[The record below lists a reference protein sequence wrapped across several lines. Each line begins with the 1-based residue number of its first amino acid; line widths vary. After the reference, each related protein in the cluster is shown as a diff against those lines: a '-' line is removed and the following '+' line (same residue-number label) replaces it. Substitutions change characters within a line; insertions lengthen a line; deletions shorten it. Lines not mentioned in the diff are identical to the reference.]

1 MVCQKPTCPKILL
14 TSLVLNVS
22 PNLHIMTLTEDA
34 ATKIILIRSVEE
46 CDRTFFSD
54 SLLVDA
60 FAAVSNVA
68 PGLGWVKARAQFL
81 FDHLSSAYQSVLH
94 LAKLPTSVM
103 LPVCFIAL
111 VLGFATNL
119 LGPAEKIH
127 VVRNP
132 VLLLVA
138 WNLFVY
144 LVLFLVFLVKPRKR
158 NVVYSSASKPSGQQS
173 TNNPQRAAA
182 EAKINI
188 PRLAQFLMPGLWH
201 FFHRVA
207 LSVSEKKKLAEVVSR
222 FSVNWYAVAAPQV
235 VARWEV
241 MLHLGALFLATGAV
255 AGMYFQGLFQ
265 GYQVIWSSTF
275 ITGKSSVVAFVH
287 FLFGPSLWV
296 SDLLG
301 LGLAGAI
308 DAARLLSPQGDK
320 AAAWIHLFSISVMIT
335 IVIPR
340 AALAARQWRNIKRR
354 HKDIGLR
361 LDPYYGEV
369 IEAPVRALIEK
380 EVTNESKQFS
390 EDVAAFVGQKLY
402 HERIVPRLRQ
412 FREEGGKISELK
424 SEIRSLSE
432 NFVLQIES
440 YVAQTRLP
448 EFQSTLSQRVG
459 EILKSIGTDFIVL
472 KEPQAVL
479 GGMKIAT
486 GGTTD
491 MGISQHFTSAIGLS
505 VGTSIALAIATISGG
520 LGKSLGVAIV
530 AMLLHTTGPVGFL
543 IGLIV
548 GSVVAVGA
556 WWLGKE
562 KIANAVETLDLP
574 AVVVKTALWES
585 RFQRLVDDG
594 RKQFEESVRG
604 SVDEWLK
611 ALQPRITTEILARVR
626 SLWLA

>member
-1 MVCQKPTCPKILL
+1 MTPTSI
-14 TSLVLNVS
+14 VLNVTPS
-22 PNLHIMTLTEDA
+22 LHIMTPAEDVA
-34 ATKIILIRSVEE
+34 AKIILIRSVEE
-46 CDRTFFSD
+46 CDGNFFSD

-60 FAAVSNVA
+60 FAAARNFA
-68 PGLGWVKARAQFL
+68 PGLCWVKARAQFL
-81 FDHLSSAYQSVLH
+81 FDHLSPAYQSVLH
-94 LAKLPTSVM
+94 LTKQQTSVT
-103 LPVCFIAL
+103 LPLCFIAL

-144 LVLFLVFLVKPRKR
+144 LVLFLVLLVKMRKSNR
-158 NVVYSSASKPSGQQS
+158 ASSSSFKSAGAKQPA
-173 TNNPQRAAA
+173 NNPQGAVS
-182 EAKINI
+182 EPKINI
-188 PRLAQFLMPGLWH
+188 HRLAQFLMSGLWH

-207 LSVSEKKKLAEVVSR
+207 LGVSEKKKLVDVESR
-222 FSVNWYAVAAPQV
+222 FSVNWYAVAAPLV

-275 ITGKSSVVAFVH
+275 ITDKPSVVASVH
-287 FLFGPSLWV
+287 FLFGPSLLV

-320 AAAWIHLFSISVMIT
+320 AAAWIHLFAITVMIT

-340 AALAARQWRNIKRR
+340 AVLAGWQWRNIIQRR
-354 HKDIGLR
+354 KDIGLR
-361 LDPYYGEV
+361 LDPYYGKI

-380 EVTNESKQFS
+380 EVANEAKQFS

-402 HERIVPRLRQ
+402 QERIVPRLRQ
-412 FREEGGKISELK
+412 FREEGGKVSELK

-432 NFVLQIES
+432 TFAPQIAS
-440 YVAQTRLP
+440 YVTQTRLP
-448 EFQSTLSQRVG
+448 EFQSTLSQHVG
-459 EILKSIGTDFIVL
+459 EILKSLGTDFIVL

-479 GGMKIAT
+479 GRMKIAT

-491 MGISQHFTSAIGLS
+491 MGISQQFTSTIGLS
-505 VGTSIALAIATISGG
+505 VGTSIALATATISGG
-520 LGKSLGVAIV
+520 LGKSLGLAIV
-530 AMLLHTTGPVGFL
+530 ATLLHTTGPIGFL
-543 IGLIV
+543 IGLII
-548 GSVVAVGA
+548 GSVVAAGA

-562 KIANAVETLDLP
+562 KIADAVETLDMP
-574 AVVVKTALWES
+574 AVVVRTTLWES
-585 RFQRLVDDG
+585 RFQRLADDG
-594 RKQFEESVRG
+594 RKQCEESVRG
-604 SVDEWLK
+604 SIDERLK
-611 ALQPRITTEILARVR
+611 VLQPRITTEILARVR
-626 SLWLA
+626 SLWQA